1 MKGEK
6 RYECDEERGPSRG
19 GFKQMRA
26 DKEVPKIR
34 EGGNKDYTMD
44 HMNTHP

>member
-1 MKGEK
+1 MNVTKNEGQA
-6 RYECDEERGPSRG
+6 GG

-34 EGGNKDYTMD
+34 EGGNKDYIMD